1 MKRRESPPPL
11 YLITGIVLGLLCGL
25 ALSYWVF
32 PVRYTDTQPATLS
45 EPQKAIYRAL
55 VGRTYLYEADAKR
68 AFTRLNLLGD
78 PDMGA
83 AMVVQAQQML
93 AGSGDATSA
102 KGLALLAA
110 LLTQPGQQIT
120 PLASIP
126 QAETATV
133 TPELPTEL
141 VVTATNVFP
150 TKTPFAT
157 FTPRPTPTARP
168 TQAAPYELVSR
179 KDVCKGEDAPN
190 LLKVFVLDSSGNG
203 IPGVEIDI
211 SKQDGNYF
219 SFFTGFYPEIDP
231 GYADYLMIPQE
242 TYQIRVGEGG
252 DLVGDL
258 TPAQCTDSGGK
269 TYWGGLELKFKQK

>member
-1 MKRRESPPPL
+1 L
-11 YLITGIVLGLLCGL
+11 YLITGIVLGVLCGL
-25 ALSYWVF
+25 ALAYWVF

-45 EPQKAIYRAL
+45 EPQKAVYRAL

-68 AFTRLNLLGD
+68 AFSRLSLLAD
-78 PDMGA
+78 TDMGA

-93 AGSGDATSA
+93 AGGEEAESA
-102 KGLALLAA
+102 RGLALLAA
-110 LLTQPGQQIT
+110 LLTQPGHQIT
-120 PLASIP
+120 PLASQP
-126 QAETATV
+126 QAETATQ
-133 TPELPTEL
+133 PPDLPTVLSETSTD
-141 VVTATNVFP
+141 VMP

-179 KDVCKGEDAPN
+179 KEVCKGADAPN
-190 LLKVFVLDSSGNG
+190 LLKIFVLDASGNG

-219 SFFTGFYPEIDP
+219 SFYTGFYPEIDP
-231 GYADYLMIPQE
+231 GYADYLMVPQE